1 MGFLDLTVG
10 MVAIACLTP
19 TLTLAQT
26 ITPAPDGTGTA
37 IEYQGQTYRIT
48 GGTQAGANLF
58 HSFQDFGLNA
68 GQVAQF
74 LSQPGI
80 ENILGRVTGGNP
92 SVIQGILQVSGSN
105 AHLYLMNPAGII
117 FGPGS
122 SLDLSGN
129 FTATTADRIGFEG
142 GWFNAFGP
150 NNYSGLTGNPQ
161 QFGFLQT
168 APGSIINSG
177 DLITSGNLYI
187 SAGTILNTGKIE
199 GKHVI
204 LAAVPGQSLVQLAQ
218 PGMLL
223 RLEVDRTQVQAGIT
237 ALDLPTLLTGSGVD
251 LSVAVPPGSVVIT
264 NTVAGQ
270 TVDLMAAERVRPSE
284 PKLIR
289 TGDGT
294 GHHPTVVL
302 FPENLQ
308 DPLSVTMIDSR
319 VDQPDDLLYGG
330 NRGTISRLIPPGT
343 EGVGEITAT
352 LARVTSPID
361 KLKIVAEGHQGNIW
375 LGQTWLN
382 ADNIQDYQGA
392 MEAWGEQLGPNGALF
407 IYSCFTALG
416 AIGEGF
422 VNTLADLTGVT
433 VAASTNATGSANY
446 GGDWNLEYQTGNVDG
461 DMPFTLETL
470 SNWEGKL
477 ATLTVTNADDA
488 GFGSLRERIAAASV
502 GDTVIFDTARTV
514 TLGGTEISWA
524 TDNLTIDGNGS
535 TVSGNNASRV
545 FYTTATT
552 TTFQNI
558 TITGANGGEGGGIL
572 SQGNL
577 TLNHANVSS
586 NSAQRG
592 GGIFSHGTLT
602 LINSTVADNSAHG
615 PGGGIFNPAP
625 SGTISTTV
633 INSTISGNS
642 ANGGGGGLNAN
653 GMVIINDSIIIG
665 NSARTDAGGIFS
677 QGGATLTNSAVSG
690 NSTSGPGGG
699 INSAGTVTLINSTI
713 SDNSA
718 NRDGGGIVNIDPV
731 GAVTLTNST
740 VSGNSSFQNGGGI
753 FSNGTITLTD
763 STIFGNSA
771 SSGGGINSTGMS
783 GVTLTNST
791 VSGNSAIGRGGG
803 INSNAEVTLTNSMV
817 SGNSSGTDGGGI
829 YSMSGVTLTDS
840 TVSGNLADWGGGIQ
854 SSIGVMLTNSTISG
868 NSGVNGGG
876 ILAPVVT
883 LTNSTVSGNSAN
895 ERGGGILN
903 NGAVTLTNSTVS
915 GNSANSDGGGIWSN
929 GAMTL
934 TNSTVSGNSAT
945 FTGGGIYTL
954 GVVTL
959 TNSTVSG
966 NSATFTGGGIWSNGE
981 VTLTNSTV
989 SGNSANLDGGGIF
1002 SDRAVTLT
1010 NSTVFGNSANSGG
1023 GMLVTFEAV
1032 TLTNSTISGNSASSH
1047 GGGIESFGAVTLN
1060 NSTIAFNTAGTLGGG
1075 LSFSGNNPHSINNTI
1090 NKTIIANNTAPTG
1103 PDVGIWSDT
1112 HTFNISH
1119 SLILD
1124 TSGMNANGSTGIP
1137 TNGVNGNIVG
1147 LDPLLGPLQNNGGPT
1162 QTHALLAG
1170 SPAINAGNNA
1180 LTTTEDQRG
1189 QPRISDLIVDM
1200 GAYELQVVPP
1210 VPPVLPPEPLPE
1222 NPEPLSENPPIPN
1235 ATSEGICFP
1244 DCEHEEPSEAA
1255 VEFVEQLQLDTSE
1268 RSPLDVGVENI
1279 EIQIT
1284 QEYQNYLGV
1293 DPVPEMTL
1301 TEAQDMLQRIAKQT
1315 GQTPAILYITFVPTG
1330 LETSENLTDSLL
1342 ASAALDDPFPL
1353 AQRSIVPA
1361 ETDELQLVLVTPT
1374 GTPILKRLRVNRR
1387 QATAAVSQLARA
1399 IPRTSGRSYLEPAQE
1414 LYNWLIAPLRLELTD
1429 YQIDHIGIIADT
1441 GLRFIPF
1448 ATLHDGERFLIE
1460 QYSVGLMPSL
1470 SLTEHTYQ
1478 SIQGLPVLAMGASE
1492 FTDQAPLPAVPLEL
1506 SIITEQVGTGEKLIN
1521 EDFTLE
1527 RLKAARAEHSYRIVH
1542 LGTHG
1547 EFNPGSPADSYIELW
1562 GDRLTLDR
1570 IRELS
1575 LNNPPVELLVLSA
1588 CRTALGSNEAEL
1600 GFAGFALQAGV
1611 KSALG
1616 SLWYVSDLGTLGLMS
1631 VFYRQLQTA
1640 PIKAEALRQAQLAM
1654 IQGEIH
1660 LDGVNLVSGSQNI
1673 PLTPEL
1679 VALGQ
1684 VDLSHPYYWSAF
1696 TLIGS
1701 PW

>member
-1 MGFLDLTVG
+1 MGFLPLTVG
-10 MVAIACLTP
+10 IVALISLSPVA
-19 TLTLAQT
+19 TLAQT
-26 ITPAPDGTGTA
+26 ITPAPDGTGTL
-37 IEYQGQTYRIT
+37 IEYQGQTYRII

-92 SVIQGILQVSGSN
+92 SVIQGILQVSGNN

-142 GWFNAFGP
+142 GWFNASGP
-150 NNYSGLTGNPQ
+150 NDYSGLTGNPQ
-161 QFGFLQT
+161 QFSFLQT
-168 APGSIINSG
+168 APGSIVNSG

-251 LSVAVPPGSVVIT
+251 LPVAVPPGSVVIT

-330 NRGTISRLIPPGT
+330 NRGTISRVIPPGT

-392 MEAWGEQLGPNGALF
+392 MGAWGEQLGPNGALL

-416 AIGEGF
+416 AIGESF
-422 VNTLADLTGVT
+422 VNSIADLTGVT

-446 GGDWNLEYQTGNVDG
+446 GGDWDLEYQTGNLEIVN
-461 DMPFTLETL
+461 PFTVETL
-470 SNWEGKL
+470 SHWDGKL
-477 ATLTVTNADDA
+477 GIRTVTNANDA
-488 GFGSLRERIAAASV
+488 GVGSLRGEIGAAV
-502 GDTVIFDTARTV
+502 TGDTVIFDMARTV
-514 TLGGTEISWA
+514 TLGGTQIAWA
-524 TDNLTIDGNGS
+524 TNNLTIDGNGS

-545 FYTTATT
+545 FNTTATI
-552 TTFQNI
+552 TTFKNI
-558 TITGANGGEGGGIL
+558 TITGGNAGVGSGGGIY
-572 SQGNL
+572 SEGSV
-577 TLNHANVSS
+577 TLN
-586 NSAQRG
+586 
-592 GGIFSHGTLT
+592 
-602 LINSTVADNSAHG
+602 NST
-615 PGGGIFNPAP
+615 
-625 SGTISTTV
+625 
-633 INSTISGNS
+633 
-642 ANGGGGGLNAN
+642 
-653 GMVIINDSIIIG
+653 
-665 NSARTDAGGIFS
+665 
-677 QGGATLTNSAVSG
+677 VSG
-690 NSTSGPGGG
+690 NSSGGNGGG
-699 INSAGTVTLINSTI
+699 IYSE
-713 SDNSA
+713 
-718 NRDGGGIVNIDPV
+718 

-740 VSGNSSFQNGGGI
+740 VSGNLADPWGGGI
-753 FSNGTITLTD
+753 YSEG
-763 STIFGNSA
+763 A
-771 SSGGGINSTGMS
+771 
-783 GVTLTNST
+783 VTLNNST
-791 VSGNSAIGRGGG
+791 VSGNSASARGGG
-803 INSNAEVTLTNSMV
+803 IF
-817 SGNSSGTDGGGI
+817 
-829 YSMSGVTLTDS
+829 
-840 TVSGNLADWGGGIQ
+840 
-854 SSIGVMLTNSTISG
+854 SIGT
-868 NSGVNGGG
+868 
-876 ILAPVVT
+876 VT

-895 ERGGGILN
+895 YEGGGIYS
-903 NGAVTLTNSTVS
+903 NGGVTLTNSTVSGHSVNAEGGGIFSDGPVTLTNSTVS
-915 GNSANSDGGGIWSN
+915 GNSAGIQGGGITSY
-929 GAMTL
+929 GP
-934 TNSTVSGNSAT
+934 
-945 FTGGGIYTL
+945 
-954 GVVTL
+954 VTL

-966 NSATFTGGGIWSNGE
+966 NSAENYGGGITS
-981 VTLTNSTV
+981 
-989 SGNSANLDGGGIF
+989 
-1002 SDRAVTLT
+1002 
-1010 NSTVFGNSANSGG
+1010 
-1023 GMLVTFEAV
+1023 FEAV
-1032 TLTNSTISGNSASSH
+1032 TLTNSTI
-1047 GGGIESFGAVTLN
+1047 
-1060 NSTIAFNTAGTLGGG
+1060 AFNTAVSIGAGLVLFGTQTHTFTN
-1075 LSFSGNNPHSINNTI
+1075 S
-1090 NKTIIANNTAPTG
+1090 IIAKNTAITG
-1103 PDVGIWSDT
+1103 PDIGIFSST
-1112 HTFNISH
+1112 HTFNINH
-1119 SLILD
+1119 SLILNTASMD
-1124 TSGMNANGSTGIP
+1124 ANGNTQVP

-1147 LDPLLGPLQNNGGPT
+1147 LDPNLGPLQNNGGPT
-1162 QTHALLAG
+1162 QTHALLPG

-1180 LTTTEDQRG
+1180 LAPTPIDQRG
-1189 QPRISDLIVDM
+1189 QPRTSDLIVDM

-1210 VPPVLPPEPLPE
+1210 VLPPEPLPE
-1222 NPEPLSENPPIPN
+1222 NSEPLPENPPIPN
-1235 ATSEGICFP
+1235 LTSEGICFP
-1244 DCEHEEPSEAA
+1244 DCEPEEPSEAA
-1255 VEFVEQLQLDTSE
+1255 VEFVEQLQLDTPEQSI
-1268 RSPLDVGVENI
+1268 LDVGVENI

-1330 LETSENLTDSLL
+1330 LETSEDFTESLL

-1374 GTPILKRLRVNRR
+1374 GTPILKRLRVNRH

-1399 IPRTSGRSYLEPAQE
+1399 IPRTSGRSYLQPAQE

-1448 ATLHDGERFLIE
+1448 AALHDGAQFLIE

-1492 FTDQAPLPAVPLEL
+1492 FTAQAPLPAVPLEL
-1506 SIITEQVGTGEKLIN
+1506 SMITEQIGTGEKLIN
-1521 EDFTLE
+1521 EDFTLQQL
-1527 RLKAARAEHSYRIVH
+1527 RAARDRLPYPIIH

-1570 IRELS
+1570 IRELG

-1600 GFAGFALQAGV
+1600 GFSGFALQAGV

-1631 VFYRQLQTA
+1631 VFYQQLQTA

-1654 IQGEIH
+1654 LRGEIY
-1660 LDGVNLVSGSQNI
+1660 LDGVNLVSGAQI
-1673 PLTPEL
+1673 VALPPEL

-1684 VDLSHPYYWSAF
+1684 VDFSHPYYWSAF
-1696 TLIGS
+1696 TLIGN

>member
-1 MGFLDLTVG
+1 

-58 HSFQDFGLNA
+58 HSFQQFGLNA
-68 GQVAQF
+68 GEIAQF

-129 FTATTADRIGFEG
+129 FTATTGDRIGFAG

-150 NNYSGLTGNPQ
+150 NDYPALTGNPQ
-161 QFGFLQT
+161 QLSFLQN
-168 APGSIINSG
+168 APGSIINAG

-204 LAAVPGQSLVQLAQ
+204 LTAVPGQSLVQLAQ
-218 PGMLL
+218 PGMIL
-223 RLEVDRTQVQAGIT
+223 RLEVDHSQVQGGIT
-237 ALDLPTLLTGSGVD
+237 ALDLPQLLTGSEIT
-251 LSVAVPPGSVVIT
+251 PPQDINPGEVIIT
-264 NTVAGQ
+264 NIVKGE
-270 TVDLMAAERVRPSE
+270 TVDLMATAQVIPTD
-284 PKLIR
+284 PTLIR
-289 TGDGT
+289 TGDGSN
-294 GHHPTVVL
+294 HNPTVVL
-302 FPENLQ
+302 FPENLD
-308 DPLSVTMIDSR
+308 DPWAVNMIDSR
-319 VDQPDDLLYGG
+319 VDQAHDLLYGG
-330 NRGTISRLIPPGT
+330 KAGTISQLILPEE
-343 EGVGEITAT
+343 EGVGAMNAT
-352 LARVTSPID
+352 LGRVTAPID
-361 KLKIVAEGHQGNIW
+361 ELNIIAEGNQSYLW

-382 ADNIQDYQGA
+382 SENIGNYQAEIEQWGA
-392 MEAWGEQLGPNGALF
+392 NLGPNAALF

-422 VNTLADLTGVT
+422 INTLADLTGAT

-446 GGDWNLEYQTGNVDG
+446 GGDWNLEYQTGNLEIVN
-461 DMPFTLETL
+461 PFTVETL
-470 SNWEGKL
+470 SHWDGKL
-477 ATLTVTNADDA
+477 ATLTVTSSLDDGSA
-488 GFGSLRERIAAASV
+488 GTLRERIAAALA
-502 GDTVIFDTARTV
+502 GDTVIFDMARTV
-514 TLGGTEISWA
+514 TLGGTQIAWA
-524 TDNLTIDGNGS
+524 TNNLTIDGNGS

-545 FYTTATT
+545 FNTTVTT

-558 TITGANGGEGGGIL
+558 TITG
-572 SQGNL
+572 GN
-577 TLNHANVSS
+577 
-586 NSAQRG
+586 
-592 GGIFSHGTLT
+592 
-602 LINSTVADNSAHG
+602 
-615 PGGGIFNPAP
+615 
-625 SGTISTTV
+625 
-633 INSTISGNS
+633 
-642 ANGGGGGLNAN
+642 
-653 GMVIINDSIIIG
+653 
-665 NSARTDAGGIFS
+665 AGVGS
-677 QGGATLTNSAVSG
+677 
-690 NSTSGPGGG
+690 GGG
-699 INSAGTVTLINSTI
+699 INSQGSVTLNNSTV
-713 SDNSA
+713 SGNLTTLW
-718 NRDGGGIVNIDPV
+718 GGGINGVAVTLNNSTVSGNSSDGNGGGIYSE

-740 VSGNSSFQNGGGI
+740 VFGNSAGVNGGGI
-753 FSNGTITLTD
+753 FSDGT
-763 STIFGNSA
+763 
-771 SSGGGINSTGMS
+771 
-783 GVTLTNST
+783 VTLN
-791 VSGNSAIGRGGG
+791 
-803 INSNAEVTLTNSMV
+803 
-817 SGNSSGTDGGGI
+817 
-829 YSMSGVTLTDS
+829 
-840 TVSGNLADWGGGIQ
+840 
-854 SSIGVMLTNSTISG
+854 
-868 NSGVNGGG
+868 
-876 ILAPVVT
+876 
-883 LTNSTVSGNSAN
+883 NSTVSGNSAN
-895 ERGGGILN
+895 L
-903 NGAVTLTNSTVS
+903 
-915 GNSANSDGGGIWSN
+915 D
-929 GAMTL
+929 
-934 TNSTVSGNSAT
+934 
-945 FTGGGIYTL
+945 GGGIYTL

-966 NSATFTGGGIWSNGE
+966 NSANLNGGGIWSNGE

-989 SGNSANLDGGGIF
+989 FGNSATFAGGGIF

-1032 TLTNSTISGNSASSH
+1032 TLTNSTISGNSASSR
-1047 GGGIESFGAVTLN
+1047 GGGIESLGAVTLN

-1090 NKTIIANNTAPTG
+1090 NNTIIANNTAPTG

-1119 SLILD
+1119 SLILN
-1124 TSGMNANGSTGIP
+1124 TSGMSANGSTGIP

-1147 LDPLLGPLQNNGGPT
+1147 LDPNLGPLQNNGGPT
-1162 QTHALLAG
+1162 QTHALLPG

-1180 LTTTEDQRG
+1180 LAPTPIDQRG

-1210 VPPVLPPEPLPE
+1210 VLPPEPLPE
-1222 NPEPLSENPPIPN
+1222 NSEPLPENPPIPN
-1235 ATSEGICFP
+1235 LTSEGICFP
-1244 DCEHEEPSEAA
+1244 NCEPEEPSEAA
-1255 VEFVEQLQLDTSE
+1255 VESVEQLQTDTSE
-1268 RSPLDVGVENI
+1268 QSTLDIGVENI
-1279 EIQIT
+1279 ETQIT
-1284 QEYQNYLGV
+1284 QEYQDYLGV

-1330 LETSENLTDSLL
+1330 LETSEDFTESLL
-1342 ASAALDDPFPL
+1342 ASATLDDPFPL
-1353 AQRSIVPA
+1353 AQRSLSPA

-1387 QATAAVSQLARA
+1387 QATVAISQLARA
-1399 IPRTSGRSYLEPAQE
+1399 ITRTSGRSYLQPAQE

-1448 ATLHDGERFLIE
+1448 AALHDGAQFLIE

-1492 FTDQAPLPAVPLEL
+1492 FTAQAPLPAVPLEL
-1506 SIITEQVGTGEKLIN
+1506 SMITEQIGTGEKLIN
-1521 EDFTLE
+1521 EDFTLQQL
-1527 RLKAARAEHSYRIVH
+1527 RAARDRLPYPIIH

-1570 IRELS
+1570 IQELS

-1588 CRTALGSNEAEL
+1588 CRTALGSSEAEL
-1600 GFAGFALQAGV
+1600 GFAGFAVQAGV
-1611 KSALG
+1611 KSVLG
-1616 SLWYVSDLGTLGLMS
+1616 SLWYVSDAGTLGLMS
-1631 VFYRQLQTA
+1631 AFYQQLQTA

-1654 IQGEIH
+1654 AQGTVY
-1660 LDGVNLVSGSQNI
+1660 LDGVNLVSGTQTVSLI
-1673 PLTPEL
+1673 PEL
-1679 VALGQ
+1679 AVLGR

-1696 TLIGS
+1696 TMIGS